1 LKTVI
6 AIIESPK
13 GSGYKY
19 DYEPKIKRFK
29 LKKILPAGLVFPFDF
44 GFIPDTK
51 GEDGD
56 PLDII
61 VISELASFPGCAM
74 DCRIIGAIKAEQT
87 EKNGETLRNDRFL
100 GVPEVSHLFTDIND
114 LKQLPEGI
122 MMQVENFFK
131 NYNQQ
136 AGKKFNVLERLNANQ
151 AAKIIFK

>member
-1 LKTVI
+1 MKPVT
-6 AIIESPK
+6 AIIETPK
-13 GSGYKY
+13 GSGEKY
-19 DYEPKIKRFK
+19 NYDEKQRYFK
-29 LKKILPAGLVFPFDF
+29 LGKILPAGLVFPFDF

-100 GVPEVSHLFTDIND
+100 GVPEVSH
-114 LKQLPEGI
+114 
-122 MMQVENFFK
+122 
-131 NYNQQ
+131 
-136 AGKKFNVLERLNANQ
+136 
-151 AAKIIFK
+151 